1 MKWFIPLFVALLLIG
16 VGCLTQPSFDDRPI
30 VVSTTVAVEGLT
42 GVVVEPGG
50 GEFDVL
56 QLKLIDGLEEEVLK
70 PAGTPLLERGA
81 LVRISG
87 TRDLSTQQITA
98 SAIEVLNMPLV
109 VVVTPTVDATVT
121 SPLLVS
127 GFLHAEDGGF
137 VWRVRNTD
145 GTILFAAESTFEPS
159 VGYVPFQLE
168 AFLPAMDQEA
178 FVFEI
183 ETRED
188 ASSVVSVPL
197 RLISTKSVTFD
208 LYFPNG
214 KLGSNRD
221 CGAVFPV
228 SRTVSETS
236 AVGRAAL
243 WQLLLGPTTE
253 EKKLG
258 YTSSIPA
265 AAIVRSLG
273 ISDGT
278 ARVDFSQSVESGG
291 SCRVQSIRAQV
302 EKTLRQFDSVR
313 DVIISTEGQID
324 TSLQP

>member
-16 VGCLTQPSFDDRPI
+16 VGCLTQPSFDNESV
-30 VVSTTVAVEGLT
+30 VVSTTMAVEGLT

-70 PAGTPLLERGA
+70 PGGTPSLERGA

-87 TRDLSTQQITA
+87 LRDLSTQQITA
-98 SAIEVLNMPLV
+98 STIEVLNMPPV
-109 VVVTPTVDATVT
+109 VVVTPTLDATVT

-127 GFLHAEDGGF
+127 GFLRAEDGGF
-137 VWRVRNTD
+137 MWRVRNTD
-145 GTILFAAESTFEPS
+145 GAVLFAAESTFEPS
-159 VGYVPFQLE
+159 IGYIPFQLE
-168 AFLPAMDQEA
+168 AFLPAMEQDT
-178 FVFEI
+178 FVFEL
-183 ETRED
+183 ETLED
-188 ASSVVSVPL
+188 ATSVVFVPL
-197 RLISTKSVTFD
+197 RLISTKTVTFD
-208 LYFPNG
+208 LYFPSG

-243 WQLLLGPTTE
+243 WQLLVGPTTE

-258 YTSSIPA
+258 YSTSIPVA
-265 AAIVRSLG
+265 AFVRSLG

-278 ARVDFSQSVESGG
+278 ARVDFSQNVESGG
-291 SCRVQSIRAQV
+291 SCGVQSIRAQI
-302 EKTLRQFDSVR
+302 EKTLRQFDSVNE
-313 DVIISTEGQID
+313 VIISSEGQVD
-324 TSLQP
+324 TSL